1 MAPELALALALIA
14 VFAGIVA
21 FAWLWTSAPERQP
34 TVEAEI
40 ARLAQQTDW
49 LENRLELADREGW
62 EPELVDQLAGQ
73 LAAACAELTKVH
85 R

>member
-21 FAWLWTSAPERQP
+21 FAWLWTAAPERQP
-34 TVEAEI
+34 TAEAEV
-40 ARLAQQTDW
+40 ARLAQQLTW
-49 LENRLELADREGW
+49 LEDRLELARRESW
-62 EPELVDQLAGQ
+62 ESELVDQLAGQ
-73 LAAACAELTKVH
+73 LAAARAELNKVN